1 MMRSLRLLPTRRPVS
16 NTCRSAGALM
26 AIHPETL
33 PPCGLVIGTTS
44 DAVAPG
50 SISTSSLK
58 LPESFSSTTRWVP
71 AVSPLTVT
79 GVRPYAL
86 PSTLTV
92 AFDGSVRT
100 CKSPMPAAALGSSM
114 KWDTWA
120 PAVMVTGT
128 WRRSAPLTSS
138 TTCAPG
144 VSVTVSGVMPRS
156 VPSMNTG
163 TLSGFVPIS
172 SVPLAAAEPQ
182 PCSSGGPSW

>member
-71 AVSPLTVT
+71 AVKSSPSGTKI
-79 GVRPYAL
+79 GRDAQ
-86 PSTLTV
+86 
-92 AFDGSVRT
+92 
-100 CKSPMPAAALGSSM
+100 M
-114 KWDTWA
+114 A
-120 PAVMVTGT
+120 PA
-128 WRRSAPLTSS
+128 RR
-138 TTCAPG
+138 
-144 VSVTVSGVMPRS
+144 
-156 VPSMNTG
+156 
-163 TLSGFVPIS
+163 FK
-172 SVPLAAAEPQ
+172 
-182 PCSSGGPSW
+182 